1 MNNFWNNI
9 RRYPSFFISSV
20 AGLIIII
27 LTSFTSLFKTPKLR
41 FFIIGLML
49 LVLLVLLFIIKTMLA
64 LYLCIKP

>member
-64 LYLCIKP
+64 L